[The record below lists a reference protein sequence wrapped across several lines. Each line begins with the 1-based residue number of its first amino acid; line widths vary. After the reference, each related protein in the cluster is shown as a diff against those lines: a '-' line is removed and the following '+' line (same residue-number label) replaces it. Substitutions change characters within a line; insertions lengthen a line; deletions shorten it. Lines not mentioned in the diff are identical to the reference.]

1 MNKLGDLLI
10 QLRGKETLRDAS
22 KRIGVSH
29 TYLSL
34 LEKGIDPR
42 TGKTIR
48 PTADTLK
55 LLAKAYQYD
64 YQQLLKVAGILN
76 SDLTEDTLPSGVP
89 HYYKDFLEVIN
100 DPSVSEDKKELAR
113 LLLKTPLHPEQL
125 ELLRGMITNFKAA
138 NK

>member
-1 MNKLGDLLI
+1 MNKLGDLLVR
-10 QLRGKETLRDAS
+10 LRGKETLRDAS
-22 KRIGVSH
+22 KRIGISH

-55 LLAKAYQYD
+55 LIAKAYQYD
-64 YQQLLKVAGILN
+64 YEQLLKVAGILS
-76 SDLTEDTLPSGVP
+76 SDQSEDTLPPGVP
-89 HYYKDFLEVIN
+89 DYYKAFLEVID
-100 DPSVSEDKKELAR
+100 DPNVSDASKELAR
-113 LLLKTPLHPEQL
+113 LLLKTPLQPEQL
-125 ELLRGMITNFKAA
+125 DLLRGMIANFKAA